1 MAAALG
7 ITVVAEGIET
17 VAQLNVLQ
25 DLGCP
30 LGQGYLF
37 ARPAP
42 ARRAAGLARSQA
54 RRPAAGFVAPSVV
67 VHAGRSAQHRRAE
80 VLRDRVHEHDVRPV
94 ARRLIGRAAT
104 DADAAKARPLVG
116 RQPSDVPL
124 QRLEQHIAQLQ
135 HV

>member
-7 ITVVAEGIET
+7 INVVAEGIET

-42 ARRAAGLARSQA
+42 AAELLDSLDRRRGDLRLAS
-54 RRPAAGFVAPSVV
+54 
-67 VHAGRSAQHRRAE
+67 
-80 VLRDRVHEHDVRPV
+80 
-94 ARRLIGRAAT
+94 
-104 DADAAKARPLVG
+104 
-116 RQPSDVPL
+116 
-124 QRLEQHIAQLQ
+124 
-135 HV
+135 